1 MSRNLPGVPNHVA
14 SCRTIIAKYCMQSAH
29 LRLDWWECHVARD
42 PWEFCRWSSNRWACF
57 SLSSSGG
64 RYVGPSLQPQERSP
78 ESPSVLS
85 LGMQIIFRIAL
96 QNAPLSAAKF
106 LWLLRRRDRILCVS
120 LTSPVPPSFSPNKI
134 YFAFSQV
141 RKSPPPLK
149 VIVRWRLAGSREGK
163 YISGCAVCFHFP
175 NVLGGCASIA
185 VLMAQ
190 GSNKG
195 MLSWS
200 GFLVCH

>member
-1 MSRNLPGVPNHVA
+1 
-14 SCRTIIAKYCMQSAH
+14 
-29 LRLDWWECHVARD
+29 
-42 PWEFCRWSSNRWACF
+42 
-57 SLSSSGG
+57 
-64 RYVGPSLQPQERSP
+64 
-78 ESPSVLS
+78 
-85 LGMQIIFRIAL
+85 MQIIFRIAL

-120 LTSPVPPSFSPNKI
+120 LTSPVPPYFSPNKI
-134 YFAFSQV
+134 YFAFLQV

-149 VIVRWRLAGSREGK
+149 VIMRWRLAGSREGK

-195 MLSWS
+195 MLS
-200 GFLVCH
+200 